1 MNQSSLFI
9 EHSLGLLRD
18 RLLLLVSSAL
28 LCALVAAAFATWL
41 PPVYQSQAVLTL
53 TDWQVERLTRRDPAL
68 DKNPANVGGA
78 AADEMSRALLQLQSA
93 ELWAELQAQ
102 PAQLS
107 FEHKRRGN
115 LVALRWTSQQPGQA
129 SQQLTELVQL
139 WDQRLQQR
147 FIAERQHLM
156 QQVPDPLLA
165 AELQQAEALHPFALQ
180 WLQPPSG
187 GDKALSRPWFW
198 WAVFAAVTGFL
209 LIFQLLLFRRLQK
222 CSQ

>member
-1 MNQSSLFI
+1 MNNSSDFISQSLR
-9 EHSLGLLRD
+9 LLRE
-18 RLLLLVSSAL
+18 RALLLFVAAL
-28 LCALVAAAFATWL
+28 LCAVAATAFALWQ
-41 PPVYQSQAVLTL
+41 PPLYRSTAVLTL
-53 TDWQVERLTRRDPAL
+53 TDWQAERLSRRDPAL

-78 AADEMSRALLQLQSA
+78 AADEMSRALVMLKA
-93 ELWAELQAQ
+93 PAFWTELNAQ
-102 PAQLS
+102 PSQLS
-107 FEHKRRGN
+107 LEHKRRGN

-129 SQQLTELVQL
+129 SQQLTDLVQR

-147 FIAERQHLM
+147 FITERQHLM
-156 QQVPDPLLA
+156 QQAPDPLLA

-209 LIFQLLLFRRLQK
+209 LMFQLLLFRRLQK